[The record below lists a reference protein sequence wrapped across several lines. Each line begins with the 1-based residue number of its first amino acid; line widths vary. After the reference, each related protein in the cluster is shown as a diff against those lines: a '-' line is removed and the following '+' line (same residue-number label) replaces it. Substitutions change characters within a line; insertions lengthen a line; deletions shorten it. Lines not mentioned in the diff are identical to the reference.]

1 MFTSTIRGRLGGD
14 PEMVYLPSGEAVC
27 NFRLAF
33 NFKKRDRIETEWLKV
48 AAWGEELAEQ
58 ANLLVKGDLVE
69 IIGDVTF
76 SYWTDA
82 NGNQRKSCDIRVT
95 AIRKVA
101 PPSEAEDSP

>member
-33 NFKKRDRIETEWLKV
+33 NFKKRDREETEWLQV

-58 ANLLVKGDLVE
+58 ANLLVKGDLVQ
-69 IIGDVTF
+69 IIGEVTF

-82 NGNQRKSCDIRVT
+82 NGNQRKSCDIRVI
-95 AIRKVA
+95 AISKVA
-101 PPSEAEDSP
+101 PPTEEESSS

>member
-1 MFTSTIRGRLGGD
+1 MFICTIRGHLGGD
-14 PEMVYLPSGEAVC
+14 PEMRYLPSGEAVC

-33 NFKKRDRIETEWLKV
+33 NFKKRDRQETEWLKV

-82 NGNQRKSCDIRVT
+82 NGNQRKSCDIRAN
-95 AIRKVA
+95 AIGKVA
-101 PPSEAEDSP
+101 IPSEAESSS

>member
-1 MFTSTIRGRLGGD
+1 MFTSTFRGRLGGD

-33 NFKKRDRIETEWLKV
+33 NFKKRDREETEWLKV

-58 ANLLVKGDLVE
+58 ANLLVKGDLVQ

-82 NGNQRKSCDIRVT
+82 NGKERKSVDIR
-95 AIRKVA
+95 ADAMGKVA
-101 PPSEAEDSP
+101 IPSEAESSS

>member
-58 ANLLVKGDLVE
+58 ANLLAKGDLVQ
-69 IIGDVTF
+69 IIGEVTF
-76 SYWTDA
+76 SSWTDA
-82 NGNQRKSCDIRVT
+82 NGNQRKSCDIRVI
-95 AIRKVA
+95 AISKVA
-101 PPSEAEDSP
+101 PPTEEESSS

>member
-1 MFTSTIRGRLGGD
+1 MFKVKVLGHLGGD
-14 PEMVYLPSGEAVC
+14 PEMRYLPSGEAVC

-58 ANLLVKGDLVE
+58 ANLLAKGDLVQ
-69 IIGDVTF
+69 IIGEVTF

-82 NGNQRKSCDIRVT
+82 NGKERKSVDIRADSIV
-95 AIRKVA
+95 KVA
-101 PPSEAEDSP
+101 LPGEPELET